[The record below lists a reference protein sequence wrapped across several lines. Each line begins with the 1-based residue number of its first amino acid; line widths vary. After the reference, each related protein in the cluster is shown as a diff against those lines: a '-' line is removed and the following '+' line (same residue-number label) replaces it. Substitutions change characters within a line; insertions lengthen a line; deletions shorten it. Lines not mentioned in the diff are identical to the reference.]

1 MKAWVLYTLV
11 RLGIFAAALAVL
23 VVVGTGWILGAV
35 FASLIALSLSLL
47 FLGGLRQRAAESLR
61 SRVEKP
67 QRDVDS
73 DIEDEQLDRSTT

>member
-1 MKAWVLYTLV
+1 MKAWMQYTVV